1 MKGRRLGMQGRAIQ
15 DPALRSCMDR
25 HCPVFSKAVARVL
38 RVARRSVKHSI
49 FKDTAA
55 DLFHGSC
62 VHRHGA
68 LNRFFSLLEVHVC
81 GSPEAEG
88 CFDAR
93 FSEYM
98 YVFFVICAL
107 GLAFSSLRA
116 VGACST
122 FFFCVCSGCM
132 FHRFLCTAL
141 QRLTPSDVNGAQLC

>member
-1 MKGRRLGMQGRAIQ
+1 MA
-15 DPALRSCMDR
+15 
-25 HCPVFSKAVARVL
+25 HVL

-55 DLFHGSC
+55 DPFHGSC

-122 FFFCVCSGCM
+122 FFF
-132 FHRFLCTAL
+132 FLCVQWMRVPSFFMHGTPAACAERCERRAAL
-141 QRLTPSDVNGAQLC
+141 PVEKWRELEL

>member
-1 MKGRRLGMQGRAIQ
+1 MGKIQ
-15 DPALRSCMDR
+15 RCVPAWTGIVLFFRPECS
-25 HCPVFSKAVARVL
+25 VAHVL
-38 RVARRSVKHSI
+38 RVARRSLKHSI

-55 DLFHGSC
+55 DPFHGSC

-68 LNRFFSLLEVHVC
+68 LNRFFSLLEGHVC

-116 VGACST
+116 VGACSIV
-122 FFFCVCSGCM
+122 FYARHSSGLRRAM
-132 FHRFLCTAL
+132 
-141 QRLTPSDVNGAQLC
+141 